1 MEQLQRLVRLTSP
14 VCVVSSCYLNPNTHR
29 SRIGLRIATIAG
41 SVIGGVA
48 FLIIL
53 SLSITVF
60 CRSRWRRH
68 ERPPSNWTID
78 HVPSMSHRHS
88 HHNNP
93 VSESMTANR
102 ASRQFTS
109 SDGQIIPNTTPVLD
123 QPSADTSDK
132 PALDV
137 LRHDRVAQSTHRWLL
152 QTRQETPSRA
162 RHRRLTLMIIR
173 VSHCR
178 RLGYLH
184 ESCWVE
190 RHPTYAGNLL
200 HCKPKSKVLE
210 RYQLV
215 VTGGMT
221 HLRRMHGSTMDSDD
235 SGVGCPFVKRRL

>member
-53 SLSITVF
+53 FLSIIFF

-78 HVPSMSHRHS
+78 HVPSVSHRHS
-88 HHNNP
+88 HHNNS

-102 ASRQFTS
+102 ASRQFAS
-109 SDGQIIPNTTPVLD
+109 SDGRIIPNTTPVLD

-137 LRHDRVAQSTHRWLL
+137 LRHEQSGSINAPVAASDPPREHIANTPQMVHVDGIPSQPLPTLGVSPRVMLGREASDIRREFASL
-152 QTRQETPSRA
+152 QAEVEGLRA
-162 RHRRLTLMIIR
+162 
-173 VSHCR
+173 VS
-178 RLGYLH
+178 
-184 ESCWVE
+184 
-190 RHPTYAGNLL
+190 
-200 HCKPKSKVLE
+200 
-210 RYQLV
+210 
-215 VTGGMT
+215 TGGD
-221 HLRRMHGSTMDSDD
+221 RWND
-235 SGVGCPFVKRRL
+235 PPPAYAW